1 MAALRQERSSGAP
14 ISPGRGCALA
24 RFAPGQ
30 RGTWERDQIVL
41 LLAGQFRAKHQIE
54 ELDRIIERQRD
65 HRANL
70 ADSVNR

>member
-1 MAALRQERSSGAP
+1 LC
-14 ISPGRGCALA
+14 ISPLCA
-24 RFAPGQ
+24 RSE
-30 RGTWERDQIVL
+30 GTWERDQIVL